1 MLYTHP
7 KILAQV
13 RAEIEAAEKA
23 GHLSSVIRYEETR
36 QHLPLI
42 VACIKESLRLFPPAP
57 QFLVRIVPPEGRTI
71 DGHFVP
77 GDTEIA
83 TYSYCVQRSLSLYG
97 PDADEFKPER
107 WMESE
112 KRNFELDAVQATFG
126 VGFRGCMGKDIAMME
141 LHKLLPEVSTADN
154 LLIAGEDT
162 TNQHR
167 LSADLTSSS
176 RTRVDTLL
184 TVELLTTKTLP
195 VNSS

>member
-7 KILAQV
+7 KIFAQV
-13 RAEIEAAEKA
+13 KAEIEAAEKA

-57 QFLVRIVPPEGRTI
+57 QFLARITPPEGRTI
-71 DGHFVP
+71 DGYFVP
-77 GDTEIA
+77 GGTEIS

-154 LLIAGEDT
+154 FLAMRGDST
-162 TNQHR
+162 DRHR
-167 LSADLTSSS
+167 LFADLTSSS
-176 RTRVDTLL
+176 RIRVDTLL
-184 TVELLTTKTLP
+184 TVESLTTKTSP